1 MTYSHR
7 VMTETD
13 KILASLP
20 KVIHTAYRN
29 KKTGVMIRSD
39 VYLVA
44 DFSRPDVWLMYA
56 TKTGSY
62 MLTLVIAQSFSDAVK
77 LMAERVKELMLTE
90 TDIFIDEKR

>member
-1 MTYSHR
+1 MSK
-7 VMTETD
+7 TD

-20 KVIHTAYRN
+20 KVVHTAYRN
-29 KKTGVMIRSD
+29 KKTGVMVRSD

-44 DFSRPDVWLMYA
+44 DLSRPDVWLMYA

-62 MLTLVIAQSFSDAVK
+62 MLTLVIAPSFSEAVK
-77 LMAERVKELMLTE
+77 LMAEQVNKLMLTE

>member
-1 MTYSHR
+1 MNDID
-7 VMTETD
+7 EQ
-13 KILASLP
+13 LNSLP

-29 KKTGVMIRSD
+29 KKTGVMVRSD

-44 DFSRPDVWLMYA
+44 DLSRPDVWLMYA

>member
-1 MTYSHR
+1 MTLTYSHR

-29 KKTGVMIRSD
+29 KKTG
-39 VYLVA
+39 
-44 DFSRPDVWLMYA
+44 
-56 TKTGSY
+56 SY
-62 MLTLVIAQSFSDAVK
+62 ILTLVITQSFSDAVK